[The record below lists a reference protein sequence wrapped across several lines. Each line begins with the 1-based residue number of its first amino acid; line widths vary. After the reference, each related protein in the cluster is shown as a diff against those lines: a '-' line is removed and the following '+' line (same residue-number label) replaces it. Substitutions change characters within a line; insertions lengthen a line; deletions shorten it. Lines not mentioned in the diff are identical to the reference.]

1 MMLGN
6 VRWALD
12 LAKYLIDDL
21 FEMSDNLENTSADSD
36 FGFLSGWCSITER
49 YKH

>member
-1 MMLGN
+1 MILGN

-21 FEMSDNLENTSADSD
+21 FELADNFENVPADPNS
-36 FGFLSGWCSITER
+36 LQQSCM
-49 YKH
+49 